1 LKGKVKKMSVK
12 KLYKSSKERVICG
25 VCGGI
30 AEYLKVDASLIR
42 VLWVLFA
49 CLGGSGI
56 LAYIIIAIIL
66 PEKTKI
72 EVVNEENQDK

>member
-1 LKGKVKKMSVK
+1 MRNK
-12 KLYKSSKERVICG
+12 KLYRSDKDKIICG

-30 AEYLKVDASLIR
+30 AEYFDVDPSLIR

-49 CLGGSGI
+49 CLGGSGL

-66 PEKTKI
+66 PVNDK
-72 EVVNEENQDK
+72 VVK

>member
-1 LKGKVKKMSVK
+1 MDMK
-12 KLYKSSKERVICG
+12 KLYKSDKNKIFCG

-30 AEYLKVDASLIR
+30 AEYLHIDPSVIR

-66 PEKTKI
+66 PDSNKTI
-72 EVVNEENQDK
+72 D